1 MAQSTASQPNG
12 LVARL
17 VHWFDRTILELGR
30 EMRLSYLPPLMV
42 YLAYGIQ
49 ALTGVVST
57 FVVKDYLGLSAEFLA
72 ALGFWVGIPWA
83 LKMPL
88 GHIVDLVWKH
98 KAGLVYLGAL
108 LVGIGLAI
116 MVAILLK
123 TESMQAILPLN
134 QWFVLASILMPI
146 GYVLQDVVADA
157 MTVEA
162 VPRFDEQGSPVP
174 DADQRLMHTTVQTL
188 GRVAL
193 IGGGAVVSLLQIYM
207 LSGVEELPRPDKTL
221 AYARIY
227 FVSMI
232 IPLVSISGVLLA
244 GHLRRKERA
253 RLRAQG
259 IAEAEIDKR
268 VDVQSETPHVNWWI
282 LGGGAVFAAI
292 TIFIGLQ
299 RWKYGQEVIFGFS
312 MLIVLIML
320 WRLVRELE
328 PDARLTLIG
337 TAVIIFVFRAL
348 PGVGP
353 GVSWWMIDVLKFDES
368 FLAKLDSLSSWLA
381 LLGLFVFR
389 RFMGERSIYYILGVL
404 TVVGTLLSLPI
415 LGMYHGMHIWTAAH
429 TGGLVDARFIAWVDT
444 ALDSP
449 LGQVAMVPMLAWV
462 AKSAPRNLKATY
474 FAVMASF
481 TNLALSMK
489 SLGTKYLN
497 QMYEVKRAVKD
508 PVTGAIKSAEDYSQ
522 LGELL
527 LIVTVLSFVI
537 PMATI
542 LILRMMRMRSA

>member
-1 MAQSTASQPNG
+1 
-12 LVARL
+12 
-17 VHWFDRTILELGR
+17 
-30 EMRLSYLPPLMV
+30 MV

-108 LVGIGLAI
+108 LVGTGLAI
-116 MVAILLK
+116 MVGILLK
-123 TESMQAILPLN
+123 TEAMQAIMPLDR
-134 QWFVLASILMPI
+134 WFVLASVLMPV

-157 MTVEA
+157 LTVEA
-162 VPRFDEQGSPVP
+162 VPRFDEQGKPVP

-207 LSGVEELPRPDKTL
+207 LSGVENLPRPEKTL
-221 AYARIY
+221 AYANVYIA
-227 FVSMI
+227 SMM
-232 IPLVSISGVLLA
+232 IPLISISGVLLA
-244 GHLRRKERA
+244 GWLKRKERA

-259 IAEAEIDKR
+259 VAEADIDAR
-268 VDVQSETPHVNWWI
+268 IEVQSETPRVNWWI
-282 LGGGAVFAAI
+282 LGGGLVFAMSSIA
-292 TIFIGLQ
+292 IGLQ
-299 RWKYGQEVIFGFS
+299 DWKYGQELIFALS
-312 MLIVLIML
+312 LTIVLIML

-328 PDARLTLIG
+328 PDARLTLVG

-353 GVSWWMIDVLKFDES
+353 GWSWFSIDELKFDEA
-368 FLAKLDSLSSWLA
+368 FLAKLGAISSWLT

-389 RFMGERSIYYILGVL
+389 RFMGERSIYYILGLL
-404 TVVGTLLSLPI
+404 TVIGTVLILPS
-415 LGMYHGMHIWTAAH
+415 LGMYFGMHKWTAAH
-429 TGGLVDARFIAWVDT
+429 TGGVVDARFIAFIDT
-444 ALDSP
+444 ALESP

-481 TNLALSMK
+481 TNLALSL
-489 SLGTKYLN
+489 SNLGTKYMN
-497 QMYEVKRAVKD
+497 QMYTVKRAVKD
-508 PVTGAIKSAEDYSQ
+508 PVSGAVKSQADYSQ
-522 LGELL
+522 LGELM
-527 LIVTVLSFVI
+527 IVVAVLSFVI